1 MYPRSVQN
9 PAALTIVMLGSR
21 MFSASDSEREG
32 DVGFLV
38 GGEGVGDVLGEPE
51 REGDEACAI
60 LSSGRVLTR
69 TR

>member
-21 MFSASDSEREG
+21 MFSASVREG

-38 GGEGVGDVLGEPE
+38 GGEGVGDVLDEQE

-60 LSSGRVLTR
+60 LARW
-69 TR
+69 